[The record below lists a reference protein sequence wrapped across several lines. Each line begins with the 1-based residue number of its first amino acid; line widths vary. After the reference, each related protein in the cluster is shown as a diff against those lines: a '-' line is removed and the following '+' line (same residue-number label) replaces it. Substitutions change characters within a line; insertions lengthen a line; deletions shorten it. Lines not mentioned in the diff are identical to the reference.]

1 MASYSSVQNGNFND
15 AATWGSSSSSDV
27 PNANGDTFT
36 INNGHTVVYNVS
48 GSISDGFGDS
58 NIYGH
63 LRHSGGMVTE
73 LRMNGHLRVRTNGL
87 YEMVDDSTLVIKG
100 TNADDHQFSVYGDAG
115 ASFLATG
122 SSPTQETKLS
132 ASGDAGDDFF
142 NVDSS
147 TNFQTGD
154 WCSIH
159 FRYSDLKS
167 REDWVNNTAYPTG
180 PLSGDGVNQSRSS
193 WESSNQNHNE
203 SSHNLDEGFIIHDI
217 NGNTI
222 YPRNLVGPEETI
234 VAARTD
240 EIKVSDSRVFR
251 VGQKLIFGTSSKRSV
266 KEVASINNN
275 RNVIKFTS
283 NLTSTDV
290 VGEKVYLGGAGS
302 HHYGK
307 STVRRVASQI
317 AATAAKDATTIT
329 INEASDYVVGD
340 EFYVDHVKTDDETWS
355 QLFGGQGGN
364 HWRYDTNKRHQVT
377 NKSGNTL
384 TFTPALPHAAAAGTF
399 LYKANRKITIRG
411 ADYSVDKPSIYFRN
425 RTTQASIDGQ
435 NRFDRK
441 LLIKDVQF
449 LGMGNSSSG
458 NQIFFRGGYN
468 DGYWR
473 LSHSIE
479 GLVIDGMGNTEANYV
494 RADSLQY
501 STWRNWIIA
510 NMYRGGYSGNVDN
523 NIFNSVYLNCRRSN
537 ENRYLYYRNGR
548 YWYNRMIRI
557 YDYDYSRSP
566 TVYGSMTTHF
576 QNYYNG
582 WYGPYLYNGAN
593 WFQCEVCYRYY
604 PVRAYKA
611 EEKSISYTKFKNLPD
626 DANSDPYYYE
636 SSREL
641 NRNDPPASS
650 LLVKD
655 KDYILGNDF
664 IFAGGVAKCFK
675 EEEGAYRVYGGRTGG
690 YTDPD
695 GTFQEIEI
703 PPKSTVRITGEA
715 KLPETT
721 YNNGT
726 SWTHCPHLL
735 FYFINSRLHQQS
747 AYSDY
752 FYNSDFYSSNR
763 KFSKFVMIPEQDA
776 NFGAEGRFDYD
787 NSTVSGEPRG
797 SYRDTPFNSKTQY
810 NSKTITIVNDSWFPR
825 PLRVGFCSI
834 SSNAR
839 FGWWEKPLKIAIT
852 KQGSLGD
859 SRLNSLKKMGEYI
872 LKVGVSTVNNI
883 KRIGGS
889 RF

>member
-1 MASYSSVQNGNFND
+1 MASYTSTQNGNFND
-15 AATWGSSSSSDV
+15 AATWGGGGF
-27 PNANGDTFT
+27 PNANGDQFT
-36 INNGHTVVYNVS
+36 ITNGHTVVYNVS

-100 TNADDHQFSVYGDAG
+100 TNADDHQFSVYGEAG

-167 REDWVNNTAYPTG
+167 REDWINNTAYPTG

-193 WESSNQNHNE
+193 WENGNQNHNE

-240 EIKVSDSRVFR
+240 QIKVSDSRVFR

-290 VGEKVYLGGAGS
+290 VGEKVYLGGVGS

-411 ADYSVDKPSIYFRN
+411 ADYSVDKPSIYFRS

-449 LGMGNSSSG
+449 LGMGNSSSS
-458 NQIFFRGGYN
+458 NQVWFRGGYN

-566 TVYGSMTTHF
+566 TLFGSMNTHF

-641 NRNDPPASS
+641 YRHDPPASS

-675 EEEGAYRVYGGRTGG
+675 EEEGAYRVYGGRSGG
-690 YTDPD
+690 YADPE

-726 SWTHCPHLL
+726 SWSYCPHLL
-735 FYFINSRLHQQS
+735 FYFINSRFHQQS
-747 AYSDY
+747 AYGDN

-763 KFSKFVMIPEQDA
+763 KFSKFAMIPEQDV
-776 NFGAEGRFDYD
+776 NFGSEGRFDYD
-787 NSTVSGEPRG
+787 NNTVSGEPRG

-825 PLRVGFCSI
+825 SLRVGFCSVN
-834 SSNAR
+834 SNAR

-852 KQGSLGD
+852 KQGGLGD

>member
-1 MASYSSVQNGNFND
+1 MASYTSTQNGNFND
-15 AATWGSSSSSDV
+15 AATWGGGGF
-27 PNANGDTFT
+27 PNANGDQFT
-36 INNGHTVVYNVS
+36 ITNGHTVVYNVS

-100 TNADDHQFSVYGDAG
+100 TNADDHQFSVYGEAG

-167 REDWVNNTAYPTG
+167 REDWINNTAYPTG

-193 WESSNQNHNE
+193 WENGNQNHNE

-240 EIKVSDSRVFR
+240 QIKVSDSRVFR

-290 VGEKVYLGGAGS
+290 VGEKVYLGGVGS

-411 ADYSVDKPSIYFRN
+411 ADYSVDKPSIYFRS

-449 LGMGNSSSG
+449 LGMGNSSSS
-458 NQIFFRGGYN
+458 NQVWFRGGYN

-566 TVYGSMTTHF
+566 TLFGSMNTHF

-641 NRNDPPASS
+641 YRHDPPASS

-675 EEEGAYRVYGGRTGG
+675 EEEGAYRVYGGRSGG
-690 YTDPD
+690 YADPE

-721 YNNGT
+721 YDNGT
-726 SWTHCPHLL
+726 SWRHCPHLL
-735 FYFINSRLHQQS
+735 FYFINSRFHQQS
-747 AYSDY
+747 AYGDN

-763 KFSKFVMIPEQDA
+763 KFSKFAMIPEQDV
-776 NFGAEGRFDYD
+776 NFGSEGRFDYD

-825 PLRVGFCSI
+825 SLRVGFCSVN
-834 SSNAR
+834 SNAR

-852 KQGSLGD
+852 KQGGLGD

>member
-266 KEVASINNN
+266 KEVASINNS

>member
-15 AATWGSSSSSDV
+15 AATWGSSSSSDF

-48 GSISDGFGDS
+48 GTISDGFGDS
-58 NIYGH
+58 DIYGH

-73 LRMNGHLRVRTNGL
+73 LRMDGHLRVRTNGL

-100 TNADDHQFSVYGDAG
+100 DNSDDHQFSVYGDAG

-132 ASGDAGDDFF
+132 TSGDAGDDFF

-180 PLSGDGVNQSRSS
+180 PLSGDGINQSRSS
-193 WESSNQNHNE
+193 FESNNQNHNE

-240 EIKVSDSRVFR
+240 QIKVSDSRVFR
-251 VGQKLIFGTSSKRSV
+251 EGQKLIFGTSSKRSV
-266 KEVASINNN
+266 KEVLSINNTL
-275 RNVIKFTS
+275 NVIKFTS

-290 VGEKVYLGGAGS
+290 VGEKVYIGGAGS
-302 HHYGK
+302 HHYGR

-317 AATAAKDATTIT
+317 VSTAAKDATTIT
-329 INEASDYVVGD
+329 INEASDYAVGD
-340 EFYVDHVKTDDETWS
+340 EFYVDHVKTDDETWTN
-355 QLFGGQGGN
+355 LFGGYGGN
-364 HWRYDTNKRHQVT
+364 SYYQDCNKRHKVT

-425 RTTQASIDGQ
+425 RTSQATIDGQ
-435 NRFDRK
+435 SRYDRK

-449 LGMGNSSSG
+449 LGMGNSSSS
-458 NQIFFRGGYN
+458 NQVWFRGGYN

-473 LSHSIE
+473 LSHSVE
-479 GLVIDGMGNTEANYV
+479 GLVIDGMANVHAYYV
-494 RADSLQY
+494 RADSLYY
-501 STWRNWIIA
+501 STWRNWIIT
-510 NMYRGGYSGNVDN
+510 NMYRGGYSGNIDN
-523 NIFNSVYLNCRRSN
+523 NIFNTVYLNCRRSN
-537 ENRYLYYRNGR
+537 ENRYMYYRNGR
-548 YWYNRMIRI
+548 YWYNRMIKC

-566 TVYGSMTTHF
+566 TIWNSMTTHF

-582 WYGPYLYNGAN
+582 WHGPYLYNGAN

-604 PVRAYKA
+604 PVRAYRDVD
-611 EEKSISYTKFKNLPD
+611 KSISYTKFKNLPD
-626 DANSDPYYYE
+626 DVNSDPYYYE
-636 SSREL
+636 TGRDLYRDSTYGT
-641 NRNDPPASS
+641 

-664 IFAGGVAKCFK
+664 IFAGGVSKCFK

-690 YTDPD
+690 YADPE

-721 YNNGT
+721 YNNAT
-726 SWTHCPHLL
+726 SWSYCPHLL
-735 FYFINSRLHQQS
+735 FYFLSSRHHQQC
-747 AYSDY
+747 AYGDN
-752 FYNSDFYSSNR
+752 FYDSDFYSSNR
-763 KFSKFVMIPEQDA
+763 KFSKFSNVPEQDV
-776 NFGAEGRFDYD
+776 NWGSEGRFDYD
-787 NSTVSGEPRG
+787 NPTVSGQPRG
-797 SYRDTPFNSKTQY
+797 SYRDTPFNSKTEY
-810 NSKTITIVNDSWFPR
+810 KSKTITIVNDSWFPKA
-825 PLRVGFCSI
+825 LRVGFCSV

-839 FGWWEKPLKIAIT
+839 FGWFEKPLKIAIT
-852 KQGSLGD
+852 KQGGLGD
-859 SRLNSLKKMGEYI
+859 SRLNTLKKVGEYI
-872 LKVGVSTVNNI
+872 FKIGVNTVNNV

-889 RF
+889 RL